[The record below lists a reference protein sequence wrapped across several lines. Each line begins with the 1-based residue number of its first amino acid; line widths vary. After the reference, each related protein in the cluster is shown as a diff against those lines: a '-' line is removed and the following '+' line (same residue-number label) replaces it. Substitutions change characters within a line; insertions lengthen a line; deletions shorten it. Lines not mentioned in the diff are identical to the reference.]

1 MSTEK
6 ELAYRYDLLIT
17 PEWRDRFDS
26 LVDAKVV
33 LPAEGRFLDLNCG
46 TGAYTLELAGR
57 IRGKGDVLGL
67 DPSEERIELA
77 RAKIAVL
84 HLQNVSFD
92 VVGAQGLPFEEG
104 EFGAVIGDASMLPA
118 GEIEG
123 LLTEMVRVA
132 KPDGRI
138 VIKMATHG
146 AFDEFFS
153 IYWEALLRTDLE
165 DHFSNVENLITQRP
179 SVSEVETLAEQDG
192 LKDVASWTV
201 FEELRYESGEQFL
214 NSPLIADFLLAQWLQ
229 ELSEAE
235 RERVT
240 RQISQ
245 IIDEERHTADFTL
258 SVKATLVVGTKGSV
272 R

>member
-26 LVDAKVV
+26 LVDEKVV
-33 LPAEGRFLDLNCG
+33 LPAEGLFLDLNCG

-57 IRGKGDVLGL
+57 LRGKGDVVGL

-92 VVGAQGLPFEEG
+92 VGGAQGLPFEEG

-123 LLTEMVRVA
+123 LLTEMIRVA

-153 IYWEALLRTDLE
+153 IYWEALLDCGVVDHTWTALE
-165 DHFSNVENLITQRP
+165 RIIEERLTVSDAEDMAARLGLRGVASFTNKEEFSSDGSKQFLESPIIGDIFLDDW
-179 SVSEVETLAEQDG
+179 LAIVPEDRRGEIKSRISDIIDRERHGAAFEFSIKATVLTG
-192 LKDVASWTV
+192 LK
-201 FEELRYESGEQFL
+201 
-214 NSPLIADFLLAQWLQ
+214 
-229 ELSEAE
+229 
-235 RERVT
+235 
-240 RQISQ
+240 
-245 IIDEERHTADFTL
+245 
-258 SVKATLVVGTKGSV
+258 
-272 R
+272 

>member
-26 LVDAKVV
+26 LADKNVV

-57 IRGKGDVLGL
+57 LRGKGDVVGL

-77 RAKIAVL
+77 RAKIGVL
-84 HLQNVSFD
+84 HLDNVSFD
-92 VVGAQGLPFEEG
+92 VIGAQALPFEDG
-104 EFGAVIGDASMLPA
+104 EFDAVIGDASMLPA

-132 KPDGRI
+132 RQDGRI
-138 VIKMATHG
+138 VVKMATHG

-153 IYWEALLRTDLE
+153 IYWEALLDCGVVDHSWAALE
-165 DHFSNVENLITQRP
+165 RIIGERLTVSDAEDMAARLGLRNVASFTNKEEFSSDSAKEFLESPIIGDVFLDDW
-179 SVSEVETLAEQDG
+179 LAIVPEDQHAEIKSRISDIIDRERHGAAFEFSIKATVMTG
-192 LKDVASWTV
+192 LK
-201 FEELRYESGEQFL
+201 
-214 NSPLIADFLLAQWLQ
+214 
-229 ELSEAE
+229 
-235 RERVT
+235 
-240 RQISQ
+240 
-245 IIDEERHTADFTL
+245 
-258 SVKATLVVGTKGSV
+258 
-272 R
+272 